1 MIADIALALS
11 ILNLLIWILVAIGIR
26 KLFKQLYPV
35 FKSFGIIGQQNLINS
50 PIYDRIEEPDELR
63 SGE

>member
-11 ILNLLIWILVAIGIR
+11 ILNLLIWIVVAIGIK

-35 FKSFGIIGQQNLINS
+35 FQSFGIMQAQNLKYS
-50 PIYDRIEEPDELR
+50 ALSDRIGEPD
-63 SGE
+63 